1 MLGVVF
7 ALIFV
12 IGSILV
18 TSLIYLAIN
27 PRSVNVE
34 GEGADLRYIG
44 FALVLIILSAATIG
58 AMLMLGKAHN
68 AIG

>member
-1 MLGVVF
+1 MLGAVF

-27 PRSVNVE
+27 PRSINIE

-44 FALVLIILSAATIG
+44 FALLLIILSAATIG
-58 AMLMLGKAHN
+58 AMLLLGKAHN
-68 AIG
+68 VLG

>member
-1 MLGVVF
+1 MLGVLFV
-7 ALIFV
+7 LIFV
-12 IGSILV
+12 IGSVLV
-18 TSLIYLAIN
+18 TGLIYLAIN

-44 FALVLIILSAATIG
+44 FALVLIILSAAAIG
-58 AMLMLGKAHN
+58 AMLMLGKTYD